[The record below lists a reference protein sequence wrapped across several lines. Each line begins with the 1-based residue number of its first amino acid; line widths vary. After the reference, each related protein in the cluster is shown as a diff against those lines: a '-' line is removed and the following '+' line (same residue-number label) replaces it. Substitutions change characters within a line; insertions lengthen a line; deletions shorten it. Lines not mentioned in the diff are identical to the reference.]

1 MKNKNLLINCEC
13 HGEVLSLTRF
23 ENEEETYFTVYK
35 YSYYSISFFRRIKL
49 AIKVLKG
56 EGISTADVVLSK
68 ENFDKIKEF

>member
-1 MKNKNLLINCEC
+1 MTNKNILLNCEC

-35 YSYYSISFFRRIKL
+35 YSYSGISFFRRIKM
-49 AIKVLKG
+49 AIRVLKG

-68 ENFDKIKEF
+68 ENFEKIKEF